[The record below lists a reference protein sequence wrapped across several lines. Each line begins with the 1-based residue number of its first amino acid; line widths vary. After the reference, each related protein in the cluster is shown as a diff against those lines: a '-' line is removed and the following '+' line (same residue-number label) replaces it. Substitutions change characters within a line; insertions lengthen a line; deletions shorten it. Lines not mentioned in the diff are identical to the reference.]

1 MRRARTGRYVPVM
14 LVVGLTGGIGSGK
27 STVSALLEERG
38 AVVVDADRI
47 AREVVAPGGPAYQ
60 AVVDRFGPDVVSADG
75 AIDRPALAAVVF
87 ADASARADLEAI
99 THPVVGATMAERLTA
114 QAGTDRVV
122 VLDVP
127 LLVERGRGRPAGRD
141 AEGGR
146 TGLPHGVAAV
156 VVVDTPPELAVQRL
170 VRDRG
175 MKAGEVEARMAAQAT
190 REERLEL
197 ADVVIDNSGSSEDLA
212 EEVDRAWAWIQ
223 DLHRRRRSTG
233 PE

>member
-1 MRRARTGRYVPVM
+1 M
-14 LVVGLTGGIGSGK
+14 
-27 STVSALLEERG
+27 
-38 AVVVDADRI
+38 
-47 AREVVAPGGPAYQ
+47 
-60 AVVDRFGPDVVSADG
+60 
-75 AIDRPALAAVVF
+75 
-87 ADASARADLEAI
+87 
-99 THPVVGATMAERLTA
+99 
-114 QAGTDRVV
+114 
-122 VLDVP
+122 
-127 LLVERGRGRPAGRD
+127 
-141 AEGGR
+141 
-146 TGLPHGVAAV
+146 

-223 DLHRRRRSTG
+223 DLHQRRRSTG